1 MKRGFVFERNLP
13 HQTKAVESIVRVF
26 ENLPIK
32 TDKSIDANFINPTL
46 DNKGSSKIYKDNIKR
61 LQQENNIILDDKPE
75 FENVI
80 DIMMETGTGKT
91 YTYTK
96 AIFELNRHYGIFK
109 FIIVVPTLSIKA
121 GTKNFLKSDSAREH
135 FKEQYD
141 KTITLHIVESQKN
154 NKNKKNYMPSS
165 ISEFVKASKNDKN
178 TIHVLLIN
186 AGMLNSDTLKN
197 DFDRTLFDKYTK
209 PIEALAATKPFVI
222 IDEPHKFS
230 KENKTWKNIQ
240 LLKPQYIIRFGATF
254 PEKEITIKTELGKK
268 EKIKKTLYEN
278 LIYTLTAVDAFNQN
292 LVKGVIAHIEEFE
305 QGQNVFVRLVNTNNE
320 EATFELVDNSKKT
333 KFKLSK
339 KDELKKIHP
348 NLTGLFIEKLNKTEV
363 LLSNGLSLKR
373 GDKINPF
380 SYAETLQE
388 RMIKKAV
395 ENHFKIER
403 ELLKQS
409 PRIKPLT
416 LFFIDNIEEYRNKDG
431 YLRKTIEETVKSIA
445 TKYLEEETDEFYKK
459 YLEKT
464 IANIDLTHGGYFSK
478 DNVENDEK
486 IEKEINEIL
495 HDKES
500 LLDLNN
506 PRRFIFSKWTL
517 REGWDNPNVFQIC
530 KLRSSGSEISKLQ
543 EVGRG
548 LRLPVNEYMSRVKD
562 KQFYL
567 NYFVDFTESDFVERL
582 INEINEKSHAISREI
597 VPEKLTDEIM
607 KRILE
612 HYSDKF
618 KSEDELLE
626 ALDKN
631 NVITRSNAFKEGGF
645 EYIKQNF
652 PLIFDGVDSNKVRNA
667 QQEKKKVRVRTGKYN
682 ELKELWEE
690 LNQKAILEYKIKD
703 EDEFKN
709 LFREF
714 MHLKDKIKNKT
725 IRDKKVEVTI
735 ENGEAVSKEE
745 YLTGPTEMIP
755 IVTMSYHQFL
765 KELAKVIR
773 AHPKTLH
780 DVFKEVMGEFNINS
794 FLNATT
800 IRAMK
805 HGFDKFMLYKSI
817 DEFGIT
823 YQKITHTV
831 HPTKL
836 TNEQG
841 EPLEEID
848 ASDIGVLFSEE
859 KVAKSY
865 YFEELFYDSELE
877 KENIKT
883 DIDEVIVFTK
893 IPKNSIKIPVA
904 GGGTYTPDF
913 AYVLKAKNGEKRFYF
928 VVETK
933 NVSSKEELRKEEIK
947 KIEHAQ
953 RFFGD
958 KVKFETQFSDKK
970 IVQLIQEIL
979 R

>member
-1 MKRGFVFERNLP
+1 MKKEETNITSNRKGYISMKKGFVFERNLP
-13 HQTKAVESIVRVF
+13 HQIKAVESIVKVF

-32 TDKSIDANFINPTL
+32 TDNNIYSNFINPIL
-46 DNKGSSKIYKDNIKR
+46 DKDSRFATYKSNIKQ
-61 LQQENNIILDDKPE
+61 LQQKNNIAFDVKPT
-75 FENVI
+75 FSNVI

-96 AIFELNRHYGIFK
+96 AIFELNKHYGIFK

-135 FKEQYD
+135 FKEEYN
-141 KTITLHIVESQKN
+141 KTITLHIVESQKS

-165 ISEFVKASKNDKN
+165 ISEFVKADKNDKD

-186 AGMLNSDTLKN
+186 AGMLNSDTMQK

-222 IDEPHKFS
+222 IDEPHRFS

-240 LLKPQYIIRFGATF
+240 ALKPQYIIRFGATF
-254 PEKEITIKTELGKK
+254 KE
-268 EKIKKTLYEN
+268 YEN

-292 LVKGVIAHIEEFE
+292 LVKGVTAYIEEFKE
-305 QGQNVFVRLVNTNNE
+305 GQNVFVRLVNTNGK
-320 EATFELVDNSKKT
+320 EATFELVDNSKKN
-333 KFKLSK
+333 KFELSK

-380 SYAETLQE
+380 SYTETLQK

-403 ELLKQS
+403 ELLTQS

-431 YLRKTIEETVKSIA
+431 YLRKTLEEVVKTIA
-445 TKYLEEETDEFYKK
+445 IKYLEEETDEFYRN

-464 IANIDLTHGGYFSK
+464 IDNIDLTHGGYFSK

-500 LLDLNN
+500 LLDLDN

-562 KQFYL
+562 RQFYL
-567 NYFVDFTESDFVERL
+567 NYYVDFTESDFVDRL

-597 VPEKLTDEIM
+597 VPEKLTDNMI

-612 HYSDKF
+612 HYHEKF
-618 KSEDELLE
+618 KNEDELLE
-626 ALDKN
+626 TLDKD

-645 EYIKQNF
+645 DYIKENF
-652 PLIFDGVDSNKVRNA
+652 PLIFDGIDSNKVRNA
-667 QQEKKKVRVRTGKYN
+667 SQHKKKIKVRTGKYN

-714 MHLKDKIKNKT
+714 MHDLKNKIKKET
-725 IRDKKVEVTI
+725 IRDKKVEINI
-735 ENGEAVSKEE
+735 ENGEAISKEE
-745 YLTGPTEMIP
+745 YLTGNAEMIP
-755 IVTMSYHQFL
+755 IVTMSYMKFL
-765 KELAKVIR
+765 KELAKVMK
-773 AHPKTLH
+773 ANPKTLH
-780 DVFKEVMGEFNINS
+780 DVFKELMVEFDINN

-800 IRAMK
+800 IRIIK
-805 HGFDKFMLYKSI
+805 SGFDKFMFYKSI
-817 DEFGIT
+817 DKFGIT
-823 YQKITHTV
+823 YKKITHTV

-836 TNEQG
+836 TNDKG

-848 ASDIGVLFSEE
+848 ASDIGTIYSEE

-865 YFEELFYDSELE
+865 YFENLFYDSELE

-883 DIDEVIVFTK
+883 DIDEVVVFTK

-904 GGGTYTPDF
+904 GGGTYSPDF
-913 AYVLKAKNGEKRFYF
+913 AYVLKTKDGEKRLYF
-928 VVETK
+928 VIETK
-933 NVSSKEELRKEEIK
+933 NVKSKDELRKEEIQ
-947 KIEHAQ
+947 KIKHAEI
-953 RFFGD
+953 FFGD
-958 KVKFETQFSDKK
+958 KVKFKTQFSDKK

-979 R
+979 T

>member
-1 MKRGFVFERNLP
+1 M
-13 HQTKAVESIVRVF
+13 
-26 ENLPIK
+26 
-32 TDKSIDANFINPTL
+32 
-46 DNKGSSKIYKDNIKR
+46 R
-61 LQQENNIILDDKPE
+61 LI
-75 FENVI
+75 
-80 DIMMETGTGKT
+80 
-91 YTYTK
+91 
-96 AIFELNRHYGIFK
+96 
-109 FIIVVPTLSIKA
+109 
-121 GTKNFLKSDSAREH
+121 
-135 FKEQYD
+135 
-141 KTITLHIVESQKN
+141 
-154 NKNKKNYMPSS
+154 
-165 ISEFVKASKNDKN
+165 
-178 TIHVLLIN
+178 
-186 AGMLNSDTLKN
+186 
-197 DFDRTLFDKYTK
+197 
-209 PIEALAATKPFVI
+209 
-222 IDEPHKFS
+222 
-230 KENKTWKNIQ
+230 
-240 LLKPQYIIRFGATF
+240 
-254 PEKEITIKTELGKK
+254 
-268 EKIKKTLYEN
+268 
-278 LIYTLTAVDAFNQN
+278 
-292 LVKGVIAHIEEFE
+292 
-305 QGQNVFVRLVNTNNE
+305 NTNNE

-339 KDELKKIHP
+339 KEELKKIHP

-431 YLRKTIEETVKSIA
+431 YLRKTIEETAKAIA

-478 DNVENDEK
+478 DNIENDEK

-500 LLDLNN
+500 LLDLDN

-530 KLRSSGSEISKLQ
+530 KLRSSGSEVSKLQ

-548 LRLPVNEYMSRVKD
+548 LRLPVNEYMSRIKD
-562 KQFYL
+562 RQFYL

-626 ALDKN
+626 TLDKD

-667 QQEKKKVRVRTGKYN
+667 KQEKKKIKVRTGKYN

-714 MHLKDKIKNKT
+714 MHDLKDKIKNKT

-755 IVTMSYHQFL
+755 IVTMSYHKFL

-780 DVFKEVMGEFNINS
+780 GVFKEVMGEFNINN

-805 HGFDKFMLYKSI
+805 NGFDKFMLYKSI
-817 DEFGIT
+817 DKFGIT
-823 YQKITHTV
+823 YQKVTHTV

-848 ASDIGVLFSEE
+848 ASDIGILYSEE

-865 YFEELFYDSELE
+865 YFNELFYDSELE

-904 GGGTYTPDF
+904 GGGTYSPDF

-953 RFFGD
+953 RFFD
-958 KVKFETQFSDKK
+958 DRVKFETQFSDKK